1 MMDLRRQK
9 SGGVVGAP
17 SEEEVLVPAGG
28 IAGRGGQVEE
38 EDEDVGQEH
47 VYELLLHASCS
58 YMFYPDRSVSP
69 SLPARPASVSDPP
82 LQGFLDRP
90 VRVF

>member
-1 MMDLRRQK
+1 MMMDLRRQK

-47 VYELLLHASCS
+47 GY
-58 YMFYPDRSVSP
+58 
-69 SLPARPASVSDPP
+69 
-82 LQGFLDRP
+82 
-90 VRVF
+90 